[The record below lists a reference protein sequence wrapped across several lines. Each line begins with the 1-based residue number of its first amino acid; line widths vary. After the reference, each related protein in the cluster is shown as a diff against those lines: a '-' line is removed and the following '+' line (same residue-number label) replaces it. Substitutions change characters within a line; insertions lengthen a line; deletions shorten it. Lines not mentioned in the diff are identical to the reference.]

1 MRAVQVSRPGGP
13 LEIVEREIP
22 EPGPGFVR
30 IKVQACG
37 VCHSDTPDQG
47 RLVPGIQYPRVPG
60 HEVIG
65 VIDAVGAN
73 VPRWKA
79 GQRVGVG
86 WNGGFCGYCDNCRR
100 GDFFACQT
108 STDITG
114 VSRDGGYAEYMLA
127 AHQRA
132 GIGARRSFAV
142 DAAPLM
148 CAGVTTFNCLRNSG
162 ARPRR
167 SGRRV
172 GIGGLGHLAV
182 QFAAK
187 MGCKTVAIAR
197 GKTKSRWPANSAR
210 TITSIIKRKI
220 PRPNLQKLGGAKVI
234 LATVTSADAMKAVLG
249 GLGVR
254 GTLMVIGAV
263 PSLEVNTLQML
274 FFDQS
279 VRGWYSGTS
288 IDSQDT
294 LNFSVLS
301 GVRSMNE
308 VFPLDRAAEAYD
320 HMMSGKARFR
330 VVLNWLS
337 WVRSAPGGTPAI
349 LISCAASSSLSRWSS
364 SPCACPSSTRPCR
377 ATTSFISPRPPTRKS
392 SRCIPSTPP
401 MSSWAATSICA
412 ANPIRRSTP
421 GSSRC

>member
-1 MRAVQVSRPGGP
+1 MPKMRAVQVPRAGGP
-13 LEIVEREIP
+13 LEIVERDIP
-22 EPGPGFVR
+22 DPGSGYVR

-37 VCHSDTPDQG
+37 VCHSDSVTKDG
-47 RLVPGIQYPRVPG
+47 LFPGIQYPRVPG

-65 VIDAVGAN
+65 LIDAVGPG
-73 VPRWKA
+73 VPRWKP

-108 STDITG
+108 STDVTG
-114 VSRDGGYAEYMLA
+114 ISRDGGYAEYMLA
-127 AHQRA
+127 PISALA
-132 GIGARRSFAV
+132 LVPDDLGSV

-162 ARPRR
+162 AGP
-167 SGRRV
+167 GDLV
-172 GIGGLGHLAV
+172 AVIGIGGLGHLAV

-197 GKTKSRWPANSAR
+197 GREEEPLARQLGAQYFIDNKIQDPSAE
-210 TITSIIKRKI
+210 
-220 PRPNLQKLGGAKVI
+220 LQKLGGAKVI
-234 LATVTSADAMKAVLG
+234 LATVTSSDAMKAVLG

-263 PSLEVNTLQML
+263 PSLEVNTLQMIFL
-274 FFDQS
+274 NQS

-308 VFPLDRAAEAYD
+308 AFPLDRAAEAYD
-320 HMMSGKARFR
+320 HMLSGRARFR
-330 VVLNWLS
+330 VVLK
-337 WVRSAPGGTPAI
+337 I
-349 LISCAASSSLSRWSS
+349 
-364 SPCACPSSTRPCR
+364 
-377 ATTSFISPRPPTRKS
+377 
-392 SRCIPSTPP
+392 
-401 MSSWAATSICA
+401 
-412 ANPIRRSTP
+412 
-421 GSSRC
+421 GS